1 MFRMMQQL
9 AALDISMCKPVEFGK
24 CDQGVY
30 IIESQVEGRN
40 SGEVI
45 PNLTNSEK
53 YDFGLE
59 AGRMLKAIHSISAP
73 ENQSD
78 WETRFNEKMDS
89 KIKMYKDCPIK
100 FDGAEDI
107 IDYIESNRQLLVNKP
122 QTFHHGDFHIGNM
135 MIENNKIVII
145 DFNRF
150 DFGDPWEEFNRIVW
164 CVQASPI
171 FASGIIDGYF
181 DNEVPMEFWKL
192 LALYI
197 CSNTLSSIAWAI
209 SYGGSEVQTMLN
221 QAEDVLN
228 WYDNMRNPIPTWYI
242 KEKI

>member
-1 MFRMMQQL
+1 MMQQL

-53 YDFGLE
+53 YVFGLE

-100 FDGAEDI
+100 FGGAEDI
-107 IDYIESNRQLLVNKP
+107 IDIQNPTVN
-122 QTFHHGDFHIGNM
+122 
-135 MIENNKIVII
+135 
-145 DFNRF
+145 
-150 DFGDPWEEFNRIVW
+150 
-164 CVQASPI
+164 C
-171 FASGIIDGYF
+171 
-181 DNEVPMEFWKL
+181 L
-192 LALYI
+192 
-197 CSNTLSSIAWAI
+197 
-209 SYGGSEVQTMLN
+209 
-221 QAEDVLN
+221 
-228 WYDNMRNPIPTWYI
+228 
-242 KEKI
+242 

>member
-1 MFRMMQQL
+1 
-9 AALDISMCKPVEFGK
+9 
-24 CDQGVY
+24 
-30 IIESQVEGRN
+30 
-40 SGEVI
+40 
-45 PNLTNSEK
+45 
-53 YDFGLE
+53 
-59 AGRMLKAIHSISAP
+59 MLKAIHSISAP

-145 DFNRF
+145 DFNRY
-150 DFGDPWEEFNRIVW
+150 DFGDPWEKFNRIVW

-197 CSNTLSSIAWAI
+197 CSNILSSIPWAI